1 MSKTKTFWG
10 TVDSFLTKIRKIFL
24 NITTVIVFLFITLGI
39 LGIFGTMFEDEQ
51 TVDKKDKVLW
61 FKPIGV
67 VVDNSTAEVASFESI
82 LNDSSVEQHQL
93 EDLLKVLNAAANDE
107 DLSAVYINVSELGM
121 YSSSAFKL
129 AEAVKKISESEKD
142 VIAYAIEYDNTS
154 YLISSQANKVFLNSM
169 GGVSALGFSRKREYY
184 KDLYENLR
192 INYHVFVAGDFKTGP
207 EPFTRTDMS
216 EEDKLAWRE
225 FADPLWNS
233 MTDMMEN
240 ARNLDAGFMQ
250 YYGDNLFEL
259 LKLKADEQSGGTN
272 AYSNALLAKDLNLV
286 DELVTEESLR
296 KWFYENY
303 PNENDN
309 EYEFPDS
316 IGIYDY
322 LGLIDEE
329 VEESD
334 NKIVVVNIEGTITTG
349 EAAFNIAGSDT
360 IVKNI
365 REATKNKSVK
375 ALVLRVNSPGGSVY
389 ASELITNALDEF
401 KDSNR
406 PIITSMGDIA
416 ASGGVWVTTR
426 SEKIYAENETLTG
439 SIGVYGMIPTIEG
452 IYDWAGIS
460 VDGISS
466 TKAGEWDPRFNM
478 PQDVKSSI
486 QAGVDETYKKFV
498 AKVSENRDM
507 SYEEVHKIAKGRIWS
522 GEQALQIGLVDEIG
536 DINDAISYAA
546 EILELDDYQVIT
558 YKKELDPFEIFIAE
572 FLDNLDIDLGINKN
586 LINILDSKYKFIDLN
601 KDLTTAVYCFVCDEI
616 K

>member
-1 MSKTKTFWG
+1 MSKIKTFWG
-10 TVDSFLTKIRKIFL
+10 TVDSFLTKTRAIFL
-24 NITTVIVFLFITLGI
+24 NIITVIVFLFITIGI
-39 LGIFGTMFEDEQ
+39 LGSFGAMFEDEQ
-51 TVDKKDKVLW
+51 TINKEDKVLW

-67 VVDNSTAEVASFESI
+67 VVDTSTVEAASFESI
-82 LNDSSVEQHQL
+82 LNDTSVEQHQL
-93 EDLLKVLNAAANDE
+93 EDLLKVLYAAADDE
-107 DLSAVYINVSELGM
+107 DLAAVYINVSELGM
-121 YSSSAFKL
+121 YYSSAFKL
-129 AEAVKKISESEKD
+129 AEAVKKIRDSEKV
-142 VIAYAIEYDNTS
+142 VIAYALGYNNAS

-169 GGVSALGFSRKREYY
+169 GEVSATGFSRKREYY
-184 KDLYENLR
+184 KDLFNNLK
-192 INYHVFVAGDFKTGP
+192 INYHVFVAGDFKSGP
-207 EPFTRTDMS
+207 EPYTRTNMS

-225 FADPLWNS
+225 FADPLWQK
-233 MTDMMEN
+233 MTLMIEE
-240 ARNLDAGFMQ
+240 ARNLESGFMQ
-250 YYGDNLFEL
+250 NYGDNLWNL
-259 LKLKADEQSGGTN
+259 LKLKADEQTGQSF
-272 AYSNALLAKDLNLV
+272 AFSNALLAKDLNLV

-303 PNENDN
+303 PNEDNN

-329 VEESD
+329 IEESD
-334 NKIVVVNIEGTITTG
+334 NKIAIVNIEGTITTG

-360 IVKNI
+360 IVENI
-365 REATKNKSVK
+365 RKATKNKSVK

-466 TKAGEWDPRFNM
+466 TKAGEWDPRLNM

-486 QAGVDETYKKFV
+486 QAGIDEVYKKFV
-498 AKVSENRDM
+498 TKVSENRDM

-546 EILELDDYQVIT
+546 EILELDDYQTIT

-572 FLDNLDIDLGINKN
+572 FLDNLDIKLGINRN
-586 LINILDSKYKFIDLN
+586 LINILDSKYKFIDPN

>member
-1 MSKTKTFWG
+1 MGNSKTFWG

-24 NITTVIVFLFITLGI
+24 NIVTVIVFLFITIGI
-39 LGIFGTMFEDEQ
+39 VGSFGAMFENEQ
-51 TVDKKDKVLW
+51 TIDKEDKVLW
-61 FKPIGV
+61 FKPTGV
-67 VVDNSTAEVASFESI
+67 VVDTSTAEAASFESI

-93 EDLLKVLNAAANDE
+93 EDLLKVLYAAADDK
-107 DLSAVYINVSELGM
+107 DLAAVYINVSELGM
-121 YSSSAFKL
+121 YYSSAFKL

-142 VIAYAIEYDNTS
+142 VIAYAMEYDNTS
-154 YLISSQANKVFLNSM
+154 YLISSQADRVFLSSM
-169 GGVSALGFSRKREYY
+169 GGVSAVGFSRKREYY

-192 INYHVFVAGDFKTGP
+192 INYHVFVAGDYKTGP

-240 ARNLDAGFMQ
+240 ARDLDEGFMQ

-259 LKLKADEQSGGTN
+259 LKLKANEQSGEIN

-296 KWFYENY
+296 KWFYKNY
-303 PNENDN
+303 PNEDGN

-329 VEESD
+329 IEESD
-334 NKIVVVNIEGTITTG
+334 NKIAIVNIEGTITTG

-375 ALVLRVNSPGGSVY
+375 ALVIRVNSPGGSVY

-416 ASGGVWVTTR
+416 ASGGVWVTSR

-466 TKAGEWDPRFNM
+466 TKAGEWDPRLNM

-486 QAGVDETYKKFV
+486 QAGVDEIYKKFV
-498 AKVSENRDM
+498 TKVSENRDM

-546 EILELDDYQVIT
+546 EILELDDYQAIT
-558 YKKELDPFEIFIAE
+558 YKKELNPFEIFIAE

-586 LINILDSKYKFIDLN
+586 LIDILDSKYKFIDLD

>member
-1 MSKTKTFWG
+1 MGNSKTFWG

-24 NITTVIVFLFITLGI
+24 NIVTVIVFLFITIGI
-39 LGIFGTMFEDEQ
+39 VGSFGAMFENEQ
-51 TVDKKDKVLW
+51 TIDKEDKVLW
-61 FKPIGV
+61 FKPTGV
-67 VVDNSTAEVASFESI
+67 VVDTSTAEAASFESI

-93 EDLLKVLNAAANDE
+93 EDLLKVLYAAADDK
-107 DLSAVYINVSELGM
+107 DLAAVYINVSELGM
-121 YSSSAFKL
+121 YYSSAFKL

-142 VIAYAIEYDNTS
+142 VIAYAMEYDNTS
-154 YLISSQANKVFLNSM
+154 YLISSQADRVFLNSM
-169 GGVSALGFSRKREYY
+169 GGVSAVGFSRKREYY

-192 INYHVFVAGDFKTGP
+192 INYHVFVAGDYKTGP

-240 ARNLDAGFMQ
+240 ARDLDEGFMQ

-259 LKLKADEQSGGTN
+259 LKLKANEQSGEIN

-303 PNENDN
+303 PNEDGN

-329 VEESD
+329 IEESD
-334 NKIVVVNIEGTITTG
+334 NKIAIVNIEGTITTG

-375 ALVLRVNSPGGSVY
+375 ALVIRVNSPGGSVY

-416 ASGGVWVTTR
+416 ASGGVWVTSR

-466 TKAGEWDPRFNM
+466 TKAGEWDPRLNM

-486 QAGVDETYKKFV
+486 QAGVDEIYKKFV
-498 AKVSENRDM
+498 TKVSENRDM

-546 EILELDDYQVIT
+546 EILELDDYQAIT

-586 LINILDSKYKFIDLN
+586 LIDILDSKYKFIDLD

>member
-24 NITTVIVFLFITLGI
+24 NIITVIVFLFITIGI
-39 LGIFGTMFEDEQ
+39 VGSFGTMFEGEQ
-51 TVDKKDKVLW
+51 TIDKEDKVLW
-61 FKPIGV
+61 FKPTGV
-67 VVDNSTAEVASFESI
+67 VVDTSTAEAASFESI

-93 EDLLKVLNAAANDE
+93 EDLLKVLDAAANDE

-121 YSSSAFKL
+121 YYSSAFKL
-129 AEAVKKISESEKD
+129 AEAVRKITESEKD
-142 VIAYAIEYDNTS
+142 VIAYAVEYNNTS

-169 GGVSALGFSRKREYY
+169 GGVSAIGFSRKREYY

-192 INYHVFVAGDFKTGP
+192 INYHVFIAGDFKTGP

-259 LKLKADEQSGGTN
+259 LKLKANEQSGETN

-322 LGLIDEE
+322 LGLIDDEI
-329 VEESD
+329 EESD
-334 NKIVVVNIEGTITTG
+334 NKIAIVNIEGTITTG

-365 REATKNKSVK
+365 RKATKNESVK

-416 ASGGVWVTTR
+416 ASGGYWISMNQNT
-426 SEKIYAENETLTG
+426 IIANPFTLTG
-439 SIGVYGMIPTIEG
+439 SIGVWAALPNFKDSFENVG
-452 IYDWAGIS
+452 ILFDKVSTNELNFSLLEPPNDNLSSFMQSY
-460 VDGISS
+460 VDGSY
-466 TKAGEWDPRFNM
+466 N
-478 PQDVKSSI
+478 
-486 QAGVDETYKKFV
+486 KFI
-498 AKVSENRDM
+498 KLVSKNRQLTIDNT
-507 SYEEVHKIAKGRIWS
+507 EKIAQGRIWS
-522 GEQALQIGLVDEIG
+522 GKSALQNNLVDSLGVFQDGIK
-536 DINDAISYAA
+536 
-546 EILELDDYQVIT
+546 ILEEKSGISDFKIKYISTSPGIIDDLFASFNSFLNST
-558 YKKELDPFEIFIAE
+558 YSLFGFIESIDIQRLVSKKKIET
-572 FLDNLDIDLGINKN
+572 N
-586 LINILDSKYKFIDLN
+586 LICL
-601 KDLTTAVYCFVCDEI
+601 VCPELR
-616 K
+616 

>member
-1 MSKTKTFWG
+1 MSETKSFWS

-24 NITTVIVFLFITLGI
+24 NIITVIVFLFITIGI
-39 LGIFGTMFEDEQ
+39 VGSFGSLFEEEQ
-51 TVDKKDKVLW
+51 TIDKENKVLW
-61 FKPIGV
+61 FKPKGV
-67 VVDNSTAEVASFESI
+67 VVDTSTAEAASFESI

-121 YSSSAFKL
+121 YYSSAFKL
-129 AEAVKKISESEKD
+129 AKAVRKITESGKD
-142 VIAYAIEYDNTS
+142 VIAYAMEYDNAS
-154 YLISSQANKVFLNSM
+154 YLISSQADRVFLNSM
-169 GGVSALGFSRKREYY
+169 GGVNAVGFSRKREYY

-225 FADPLWNS
+225 FADPLWKS
-233 MTDMMEN
+233 MTIEMEI
-240 ARNLDAGFMQ
+240 ARDLDKGFIQ

-259 LKLKADEQSGGTN
+259 LKLKANEQSGESN

-309 EYEFPDS
+309 EYEFPDLIS
-316 IGIYDY
+316 IYDY
-322 LGLIDEE
+322 LELIDEE
-329 VEESD
+329 IEESD
-334 NKIVVVNIEGTITTG
+334 NKIAIINIEGEITTG
-349 EAAFNIAGSDT
+349 EVAYGIAGSDT
-360 IVKNI
+360 IVNNI
-365 REATKNKSVK
+365 RKAIKDDSVK
-375 ALVLRVNSPGGSVY
+375 ALVIRVNSPGGSVY

-401 KDSNR
+401 KLSGR

-466 TKAGEWDPRFNM
+466 TKAGEWDPRLNM
-478 PQDVKSSI
+478 PEDVKSSI
-486 QAGVDETYKKFV
+486 QASVDEVYKKFV
-498 AKVSENRDM
+498 TKVSENRDM
-507 SYEEVHKIAKGRIWS
+507 SYEEVHAIAKGRIWS

-536 DINDAISYAA
+536 NMNDAISYAA
-546 EILELDDYQVIT
+546 EILELDDYQTVT
-558 YKKELDPFEIFIAE
+558 YKKELDPFEIFVAE
-572 FLDNLDIDLGINKN
+572 FLDNLDINLGINKN
-586 LINILDSKYKFIDLN
+586 LMNILDSKYKFIDLN

>member
-24 NITTVIVFLFITLGI
+24 NIITVIVFLFITIGI
-39 LGIFGTMFEDEQ
+39 VGSFGSLFEEEQ
-51 TVDKKDKVLW
+51 TVDKEGKVLW
-61 FKPIGV
+61 FEPTGV
-67 VVDNSTAEVASFESI
+67 VVDTSTAEAASFESI

-121 YSSSAFKL
+121 YYSSAFKL
-129 AEAVKKISESEKD
+129 AEAVRKITESEKD
-142 VIAYAIEYDNTS
+142 VIAYAMEYNNAS
-154 YLISSQANKVFLNSM
+154 YLISSQADRVFLNSM
-169 GGVSALGFSRKREYY
+169 GGVSAVGFSRKREYY

-216 EEDKLAWRE
+216 EEDKLAWRD

-240 ARNLDAGFMQ
+240 ARNLDVGFMQ

-259 LKLKADEQSGGTN
+259 LKLKANEQNGEAN

-286 DELVTEESLR
+286 DELVTEESLQ
-296 KWFYENY
+296 KWFNENY
-303 PNENDN
+303 AKENDN

-329 VEESD
+329 IEESD
-334 NKIVVVNIEGTITTG
+334 NKIAIINIEGVITTG
-349 EAAFNIAGSDT
+349 EVAYGVAGSDT
-360 IVKNI
+360 IVNNI
-365 REATKNKSVK
+365 RKAIKDDSVK
-375 ALVLRVNSPGGSVY
+375 ALVLRVNSPGGDVY

-401 KDSNR
+401 KLSGR

-466 TKAGEWDPRFNM
+466 TKAGEWDPRLNM
-478 PQDVKSSI
+478 PEDVKSSI
-486 QAGVDETYKKFV
+486 QASVDEVYKKFV
-498 AKVSENRDM
+498 SKVSENREM
-507 SYEEVHKIAKGRIWS
+507 SYEEVHAIAKGRIWS

-536 DINDAISYAA
+536 NINDAIFYAA
-546 EILELDDYQVIT
+546 EILELDDYQKVT
-558 YKKELDPFEIFIAE
+558 YKKELDPFEIFVADI
-572 FLDNLDIDLGINKN
+572 LDDLDINLGINKN
-586 LINILDSKYKFIDLN
+586 LINFLDSKYKFIDLN
-601 KDLTTAVYCFVCDEI
+601 KDITTAVYCFICDEI

>member
-1 MSKTKTFWG
+1 MDKTKTFWG

>member
-1 MSKTKTFWG
+1 MGNSKTFWG

-24 NITTVIVFLFITLGI
+24 NIVTVIVFLFITIGI
-39 LGIFGTMFEDEQ
+39 VGSFGAMFENEQ
-51 TVDKKDKVLW
+51 TIDKEDKVLW
-61 FKPIGV
+61 FKPTGV
-67 VVDNSTAEVASFESI
+67 VVDTSTAEAASFESI

-93 EDLLKVLNAAANDE
+93 EDLLKVLYAAADDK
-107 DLSAVYINVSELGM
+107 DLAAVYINVSELGM
-121 YSSSAFKL
+121 YYSSAFKL

-142 VIAYAIEYDNTS
+142 VIAYAMEYDNTS
-154 YLISSQANKVFLNSM
+154 YLISSQADRVFLNSM
-169 GGVSALGFSRKREYY
+169 GGVSAVGLSRKREYY

-192 INYHVFVAGDFKTGP
+192 INYHVFVAGDYKTGP

-240 ARNLDAGFMQ
+240 ARDLDEGFMQ

-259 LKLKADEQSGGTN
+259 LKLKANEQSGETN

-303 PNENDN
+303 PNEDGN

-322 LGLIDEE
+322 LGLIDDEI
-329 VEESD
+329 EESD
-334 NKIVVVNIEGTITTG
+334 NKIAIVNIEGTITTG

-375 ALVLRVNSPGGSVY
+375 ALVIRVNSPGGSVY

-416 ASGGVWVTTR
+416 ASGGVWVTSR

-466 TKAGEWDPRFNM
+466 TKAGEWDPRLNM

-486 QAGVDETYKKFV
+486 QAGVDEIYKKFV
-498 AKVSENRDM
+498 TKVSENRDM

-546 EILELDDYQVIT
+546 EILELDDYQAIT

-586 LINILDSKYKFIDLN
+586 LIDILDSKYKFIDLD

>member
-1 MSKTKTFWG
+1 MSETKTFWG

-24 NITTVIVFLFITLGI
+24 NIITVIVFLFITVGI
-39 LGIFGTMFEDEQ
+39 LGIFGAMFEDEQ

-67 VVDNSTAEVASFESI
+67 VVDTSTAEVASFESI

-154 YLISSQANKVFLNSM
+154 YLISSQANKVFLNSS
-169 GGVSALGFSRKREYY
+169 GEVNATGFSRKREYY
-184 KDLYENLR
+184 KDLFNNLK
-192 INYHVFVAGDFKTGP
+192 INYHVFVAGDFKSGP
-207 EPFTRTDMS
+207 EPYTRTNMS

-225 FADPLWNS
+225 FTDPLWNS

-259 LKLKADEQSGGTN
+259 LKLKADEQSGETN

-329 VEESD
+329 IEESD
-334 NKIVVVNIEGTITTG
+334 NKIAVVNIEGTITTG

-460 VDGISS
+460 VDGVSS

-498 AKVSENRDM
+498 TKVSENRDM

-546 EILELDDYQVIT
+546 EILELDDYQAIT

-586 LINILDSKYKFIDLN
+586 LINILDSKYKFIDLD

>member
-1 MSKTKTFWG
+1 MSNSKTFWG

-24 NITTVIVFLFITLGI
+24 NIVTVIVFLFITIGI
-39 LGIFGTMFEDEQ
+39 VGSFGAMFENEQ
-51 TVDKKDKVLW
+51 TIDKEDKVLW
-61 FKPIGV
+61 FKPTGV
-67 VVDNSTAEVASFESI
+67 VVDTSTAEAASFESI

-93 EDLLKVLNAAANDE
+93 EDLLKVLYAAADDK
-107 DLSAVYINVSELGM
+107 DLAAVYINVSELGM
-121 YSSSAFKL
+121 YYSSAFKL

-142 VIAYAIEYDNTS
+142 VIAYAMEYDNTS
-154 YLISSQANKVFLNSM
+154 YLISSQADRVFLNSM
-169 GGVSALGFSRKREYY
+169 GGVSAVGFSRKREYY

-192 INYHVFVAGDFKTGP
+192 INYHVFVAGDYKTGP

-240 ARNLDAGFMQ
+240 ARDLDEGFMQ

-259 LKLKADEQSGGTN
+259 LKLKANEQSGEIN

-303 PNENDN
+303 PNEDGN

-329 VEESD
+329 IEESD
-334 NKIVVVNIEGTITTG
+334 NKIAIVNIEGTITTG

-375 ALVLRVNSPGGSVY
+375 ALVIRVNSPGGSVY

-416 ASGGVWVTTR
+416 ASGGVWVTSR

-466 TKAGEWDPRFNM
+466 TKAGEWDPRLNM

-486 QAGVDETYKKFV
+486 QAGVDEIYKKFV
-498 AKVSENRDM
+498 TKVSENRDM

-546 EILELDDYQVIT
+546 EILELDDYQAIT

-586 LINILDSKYKFIDLN
+586 LIDILDSKYKFIDLD

>member
-1 MSKTKTFWG
+1 MAKTKTFWG

-24 NITTVIVFLFITLGI
+24 NIITVIVFLFITIGI
-39 LGIFGTMFEDEQ
+39 LGSFGAMFEDEQ
-51 TVDKKDKVLW
+51 TIDKEDKVLW
-61 FKPIGV
+61 FKPTGV
-67 VVDNSTAEVASFESI
+67 VVDTSTAEAASFESI

-121 YSSSAFKL
+121 YYSSAFKL
-129 AEAVKKISESEKD
+129 AEAVRKKSESEKD
-142 VIAYAIEYDNTS
+142 VIAYAMEYNNAS

-169 GGVSALGFSRKREYY
+169 GGVSAIGFSRKREYY

-259 LKLKADEQSGGTN
+259 LKLKANEQSGETN

-322 LGLIDEE
+322 LGLIDDEI
-329 VEESD
+329 EESD
-334 NKIVVVNIEGTITTG
+334 NKIAIVNIEGTITTG
-349 EAAFNIAGSDT
+349 EAAYGLAGSDT
-360 IVKNI
+360 IVNNI
-365 REATKNKSVK
+365 RKLLK
-375 ALVLRVNSPGGSVY
+375 
-389 ASELITNALDEF
+389 TNQL
-401 KDSNR
+401 K
-406 PIITSMGDIA
+406 P
-416 ASGGVWVTTR
+416 W
-426 SEKIYAENETLTG
+426 Y
-439 SIGVYGMIPTIEG
+439 
-452 IYDWAGIS
+452 
-460 VDGISS
+460 
-466 TKAGEWDPRFNM
+466 
-478 PQDVKSSI
+478 
-486 QAGVDETYKKFV
+486 
-498 AKVSENRDM
+498 
-507 SYEEVHKIAKGRIWS
+507 
-522 GEQALQIGLVDEIG
+522 
-536 DINDAISYAA
+536 
-546 EILELDDYQVIT
+546 
-558 YKKELDPFEIFIAE
+558 
-572 FLDNLDIDLGINKN
+572 
-586 LINILDSKYKFIDLN
+586 
-601 KDLTTAVYCFVCDEI
+601 
-616 K
+616 